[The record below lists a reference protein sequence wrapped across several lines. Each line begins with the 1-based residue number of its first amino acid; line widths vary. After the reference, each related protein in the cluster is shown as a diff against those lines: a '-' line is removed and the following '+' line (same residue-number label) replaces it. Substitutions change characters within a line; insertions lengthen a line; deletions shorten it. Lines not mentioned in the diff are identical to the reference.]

1 MKGLPRGQEAAGTA
15 IFEAEGAASAAED
28 NEAVKV
34 EETVEKLLESP
45 SFLFPRNAGGVLI
58 DNRVQGFVVSLQRA
72 PSGGTAEAT
81 QETLAAVS
89 NAKGRVVVCDVEASE
104 GGARFILGFKC
115 MPDNVVPHF
124 AKDPASGAVGFSGS
138 AVGEAAAETVVEKLP
153 FVGQQVLLRTDPVK
167 VKRGCAEGL
176 P

>member
-1 MKGLPRGQEAAGTA
+1 MEGLPRGQEAAGAA
-15 IFEAEGAASAAED
+15 IFEAEGATSAAED
-28 NEAVKV
+28 NEAVEV

-45 SFLFPRNAGGVLI
+45 SFLFPGNAGGVFV
-58 DNRVQGFVVSLQRA
+58 DDGVQGFVVRLQRA

-89 NAKGRVVVCDVEASE
+89 NAKGRVVVCDVEPSE
-104 GGARFILGFKC
+104 GGARFILGFER

-138 AVGEAAAETVVEKLP
+138 AAGEAAAETVVKKLP

-167 VKRGCAEGL
+167 VKRGCAKGL
-176 P
+176 R